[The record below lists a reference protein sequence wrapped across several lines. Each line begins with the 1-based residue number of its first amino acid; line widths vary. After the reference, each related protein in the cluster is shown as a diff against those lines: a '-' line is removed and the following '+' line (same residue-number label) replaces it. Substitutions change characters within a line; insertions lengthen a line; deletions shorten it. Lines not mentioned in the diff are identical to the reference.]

1 MTTQVATLLQK
12 EMSRKEFLATMGLAA
27 GSVLGLSSIIKL
39 TTGKSLTSSLG
50 GGLTQNHRSYGYGA
64 QPYGK

>member
-50 GGLTQNHRSYGYGA
+50 GGLAPHHRSNGYGMS
-64 QPYGK
+64 PYGK